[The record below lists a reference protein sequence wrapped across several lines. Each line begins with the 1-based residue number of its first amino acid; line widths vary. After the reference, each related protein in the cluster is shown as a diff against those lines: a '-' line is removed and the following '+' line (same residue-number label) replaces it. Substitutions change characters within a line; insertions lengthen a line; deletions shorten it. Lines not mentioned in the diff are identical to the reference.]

1 MKDPKISVIGAGGSF
16 VIGLIHDICLTPS
29 LHGATISF
37 MDADQDRLD
46 TSYRLCTRYAEER
59 GVKLKI
65 GMTRDRRESM
75 RDADF
80 VITIA
85 LIDGS
90 RRLLEGWA
98 IARKLGYQWGGSYHI
113 LYDEPFWLN
122 YYQLRLFESIV
133 KDMIEVCPRALH
145 LLVSNPVLA
154 ATTYLNR
161 TYPQLQTV
169 GLCHGFSGVNQIAR
183 ILGLDQKSLSYEI
196 PGVNHFVWLTHV
208 THKGEDVFPLV
219 DRWTREQS
227 ARYWETHGPDQLSP
241 KRVDLYRRLGVIPI
255 GDTANWTG
263 ASWPWWYHSDPE
275 VERSWKE
282 DSEKPWF
289 RYAEGVRDRPAR
301 HRRIVDDPEAN
312 IAREFHFGDEPTGE
326 PMVPIVESVSY
337 DVPRVVIVNIL
348 NSDEYVSGIPRDFE
362 VEIPALVSAR
372 GVQGIKT
379 KGLPRPVI
387 AHILRDR
394 VAPVEIE
401 LEAYRTGSRD
411 LLTELVLMD
420 KWTKSLEHAGR
431 LIDEIFA
438 LPYHQEL
445 REHYR

>member
-1 MKDPKISVIGAGGSF
+1 MKNPKISVIGAGGSF
-16 VIGLIHDICLTPS
+16 VVGLIHDICLTPS
-29 LHGATISF
+29 LHGSSICF
-37 MDADQDRLD
+37 MDASQERLD
-46 TSYRLCTRYAEER
+46 TSYRLCTRYAQER
-59 GVKLKI
+59 GVKLRI
-65 GMTRDRRESM
+65 ETSLNQREAL

-85 LIDGS
+85 LIDGP

-113 LYDEPFWLN
+113 FYDEPFWLN
-122 YYQLRLFESIV
+122 FYQLRLFESIV
-133 KDMIEVCPRALH
+133 TDMRDVCPQAMH

-161 TYPQLQTV
+161 TYPEIPTI
-169 GLCHGFSGVNQIAR
+169 GLCHGFGGVYQIAR
-183 ILGLDQKSLSYEI
+183 ILGLDEKSLSYEI
-196 PGVNHFVWLTHV
+196 PGVNHFVWLTHL
-208 THKGEDVFPLV
+208 THKGEDVFPLI
-219 DRWTREQS
+219 DRWIDTQAAS
-227 ARYWETHGPDQLSP
+227 YWETHGPDQLSP
-241 KRVDLYRRLGVIPI
+241 KRVDLYKRLGAIPI

-263 ASWPWWYHSDPE
+263 ASWPWWYHSDAE

-282 DSEKPWF
+282 DSETPWF

-301 HRRIVDDPEAN
+301 HRKIVDDPAAS
-312 IAREFHFGDEPTGE
+312 IAREFHLGDDPTGE
-326 PMVPIVESVSY
+326 PMVPIVESVSR
-337 DVPRVVIVNIL
+337 DIPRVLIVNVL
-348 NSDEYVSGIPRDFE
+348 NDNEYVPGIPRDFQ
-362 VEIPALVSAR
+362 VEIPALVSGR

-379 KGLPRPVI
+379 RGLPKAIV

-411 LLTELVLMD
+411 LLTQLVLMD
-420 KWTKSLEHAGR
+420 KWTRSVDHAEK
-431 LIDEIFA
+431 LIGEIFA
-438 LPYHQEL
+438 LPYHQDL